1 METMTVER
9 VISAPVEEVFAW
21 LTTTTHYTR
30 SPLVLRCRLTR
41 RGESAPYGVGAV
53 RSHLWL
59 IGWFR
64 ERITHYDPPHATE
77 YVVERSLPPSRHELG
92 RMTFTEVDGGTQVC
106 WTTRAEIPVPLVGA
120 RPVGQP
126 RCPSG
131 PARRIR
137 QNGRAGRPWRA
148 AGRKTARSGLPGRP
162 ARRSAP
168 RPPSDRASAWPTRC
182 WPSGSGPPAR
192 AARCRS
198 W

>member
-92 RMTFTEVDGGTQVC
+92 RMTFTVVDGGTLVC
-106 WTTRAEIPVPLVGA
+106 WTTRAEIPVPLLGALLTRRLA
-120 RPVGQP
+120 RPVVTRTFRNILDAAETALAQH
-126 RCPSG
+126 PS
-131 PARRIR
+131 RK
-137 QNGRAGRPWRA
+137 RA
-148 AGRKTARSGLPGRP
+148 
-162 ARRSAP
+162 
-168 RPPSDRASAWPTRC
+168 
-182 WPSGSGPPAR
+182 
-192 AARCRS
+192 
-198 W
+198 